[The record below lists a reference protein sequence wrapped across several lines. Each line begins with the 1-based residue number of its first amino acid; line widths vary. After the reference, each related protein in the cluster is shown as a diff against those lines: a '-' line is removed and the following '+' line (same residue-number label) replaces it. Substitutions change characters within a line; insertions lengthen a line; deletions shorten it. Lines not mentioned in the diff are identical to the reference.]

1 MCNKKK
7 KIDVKYE
14 YAQLLASGMFWEMFP
29 GLTGN
34 WEDDC
39 DIFKELINDLN
50 SK

>member
-1 MCNKKK
+1 MSKRE
-7 KIDVKYE
+7 KIDAKYE

-34 WEDDC
+34 WEDDK
-39 DIFKELINDLN
+39 DIFKELIIDLN